1 MTKKTERWDPLN
13 DYIDQI
19 RSEYREMPGL
29 RLTFEQ
35 ILRMWQLDRRTGQ
48 VLLKHLLDARFLEAT
63 SDGQYVRCNFREPV
77 AQRWRQG
84 SGLMVGRRTFTESHG
99 DASD

>member
-1 MTKKTERWDPLN
+1 MTKKTNLWDPLN
-13 DYIDQI
+13 EQIDRI

-35 ILRMWQLDRRTGQ
+35 MPRMWQLDRRTGR
-48 VLLKHLLDARFLEAT
+48 VLLKNLLDARFLEAT
-63 SDGQYVRCNFREPV
+63 SDGQYVRCDVHESI
-77 AQRWRQG
+77 AQRRHQG
-84 SGLMVGRRTFTESHG
+84 PGLIVAGRTFTQSHR

>member
-1 MTKKTERWDPLN
+1 MIKKTNSWGPRN
-13 DYIDQI
+13 DQVDRI

-35 ILRMWQLDRRTGQ
+35 MLRLWRLDRRTGR
-48 VLLKHLLDARFLEAT
+48 VLLKRLLDARFLEAT
-63 SDGQYVRCNFREPV
+63 SDGQYVRRDVRESI
-77 AQRWRQG
+77 AERRHQG
-84 SGLMVGRRTFTESHG
+84 SGLMAGGHTFTESHQ